1 MYYFGFD
8 ARPSSPSIRDVSLSR
23 CSRLFYHVPRAPHQG
38 GSRARSPHHA
48 AARYVSITAYVTGEA
63 AARAS
68 ALPKTQPASAV
79 LISIRR
85 PKTPATR
92 NKGENVE
99 REKAVR
105 AATKAIVFPF
115 SDAAANIRVH
125 GTYTALLRAKW
136 RGRSRRESQRLSLAY
151 RIILARDKIEIRP
164 VRFISA
170 GAKLVLSSL
179 ETYRCKRVTLIGIR
193 DEFVGL
199 PPPHSHKTPAGQIL

>member
-1 MYYFGFD
+1 
-8 ARPSSPSIRDVSLSR
+8 
-23 CSRLFYHVPRAPHQG
+23 
-38 GSRARSPHHA
+38 
-48 AARYVSITAYVTGEA
+48 VSITAYVTGEA

-199 PPPHSHKTPAGQIL
+199 PPPPPTPIRHLLDKSCNRRISHVSISQETTTMFGKLVTKLLKNKTEQILQSGD